1 LKFYLFIYYIDVAKW
16 MLLNSPRSNIEIF
29 LFVLFCCKV
38 CYFVAQGYK
47 MTDLTSKR
55 APMYI
60 LALNGICIVHLLIG
74 FVLLGI
80 YLQNVFDLK
89 SLKKS
94 PLPLRMVVFAMTML
108 CGISI
113 CSMCMKQLGSDG
125 WSRIVKIEV
134 VEQPCNKSTVP
145 PSEVQFV
152 HYPQPITYSR

>member
-1 LKFYLFIYYIDVAKW
+1 
-16 MLLNSPRSNIEIF
+16 M
-29 LFVLFCCKV
+29 
-38 CYFVAQGYK
+38 
-47 MTDLTSKR
+47 
-55 APMYI
+55 
-60 LALNGICIVHLLIG
+60 HLLIG

-80 YLQNVFDLK
+80 CLQNAFDLK

-125 WSRIVKIEV
+125 LSRIVKIEV
-134 VEQPCNKSTVP
+134 GEQPCNKSTVP

>member
-1 LKFYLFIYYIDVAKW
+1 
-16 MLLNSPRSNIEIF
+16 MLLNSPGSNIEIF

-80 YLQNVFDLK
+80 CLQNAFDLK

-125 WSRIVKIEV
+125 LSRIVKIEV
-134 VEQPCNKSTVP
+134 AEQPCNKSTVP